1 MRSRSSARRT
11 REGRA
16 ENFLVLTY
24 SSRSPGSLSCTAT
37 HHLQPCARLQT
48 ALALLRCA
56 TAHVPRSAPSL
67 LISHPCS
74 RLPKPQLP
82 PSSAVAIRT
91 LDNLLLILRS
101 RLLSGQAPCRLVPP
115 DLAAMRFN
123 RPMLLDHPSVNKRN
137 ALLLRPRR
145 VSLPMRDGFRGGL
158 AASRVRRHVKSSPIK
173 LQPLRHSNRP
183 PSGPGTTMCD
193 QGEWTPRGNDRT
205 CA

>member
-1 MRSRSSARRT
+1 MVGGSAAAISTTTARGEVRARQPWLERLYERNGRVHVREQVLTEDGEQKRSWVRSRSSARRT

-24 SSRSPGSLSCTAT
+24 SSRSPGSLSSTAT

-115 DLAAMRFN
+115 ELAAMRFN

-145 VSLPMRDGFRGGL
+145 VSLPMRGG
-158 AASRVRRHVKSSPIK
+158 V
-173 LQPLRHSNRP
+173 
-183 PSGPGTTMCD
+183 
-193 QGEWTPRGNDRT
+193 
-205 CA
+205 